1 MTGRAD
7 IAAPSPLESEPTE
20 IGEQTLVTGVRP
32 VTLGDRLALRA
43 AAPIAPKRNPD
54 ARQKPCDLG
63 LFDEVGRAQTDLV
76 DLLKATSPSDSA
88 AEP

>member
-1 MTGRAD
+1 MTGPAD
-7 IAAPSPLESEPTE
+7 TAAPAPLDSEPTE

-43 AAPIAPKRNPD
+43 AAPIAPRRNPD

-76 DLLKATSPSDSA
+76 DLLKATPPGDAA

>member
-1 MTGRAD
+1 MTGRAATAGPARPD
-7 IAAPSPLESEPTE
+7 SEPTE

-32 VTLGDRLALRA
+32 VTLGERLALRA
-43 AAPIAPKRNPD
+43 AAPIAPRRNPD

-76 DLLKATSPSDSA
+76 DLLKATPPIDAA